1 MTSPTL
7 SVLPAAPAAPSAPAT
22 HTAGPAAAHAP
33 KDEGFA
39 RHLQTQQQQVQNKG
53 AGKTPA
59 PAKQDSA
66 KTQVPTDNP
75 KLAEAVADPAQA
87 KELDTLI
94 QDPALL
100 LADQSDVNLDT
111 EAQAESG
118 LPAMALSILSQVQAI
133 KNGKADPK
141 AVASDGKLPLR
152 GADTHQILTAE
163 LGENIRR
170 QPQTL
175 PLNATEAPTDV
186 DLKAEL
192 TAPNALEISHPVAAT
207 ATRKPAIH
215 TAQVLASNPL
225 ATDNSTNATW
235 SQTPLRM
242 DEASASL
249 TALGRKMAEDARA
262 GVNLNLPALDASLL
276 AQLSATPGATQAH
289 SPATLPG
296 PMTLAVATPVHSPEW
311 GAAMGRQM
319 ITLAQQAQGG
329 VQSADIRLDPPELG
343 PLRIT
348 LQMQDGVAHAMITSP
363 HAQVRHA
370 LEQSLQQLQQQ
381 FAESGLSLGQADV
394 GDQHASHQA
403 FHEQLAAKGNQG
415 DQTAFS
421 LNGVT
426 AADDSSPLVNSSAS
440 RSLNPDALVDTF
452 A

>member
-7 SVLPAAPAAPSAPAT
+7 SVLPAAPAAPSAPVT
-22 HTAGPAAAHAP
+22 NTAGPAAAHAP

-39 RHLQTQQQQVQNKG
+39 QHLQTQQQQVQHKG

-59 PAKQDSA
+59 AAKQDST
-66 KTQVPTDNP
+66 KTQVPADSP
-75 KLAEAVADPAQA
+75 RLADAVAEQA
-87 KELDTLI
+87 GASELDPLI
-94 QDPALL
+94 KDPALL
-100 LADQSDVNLDT
+100 IADQSDLELDT
-111 EAQAESG
+111 DAPADSG

-133 KNGKADPK
+133 KSSKVDPKSAQTDSKLPLSAINTRQNLAVEPSSRQAQTAPLNAVEAEAELDLSAELVLPK
-141 AVASDGKLPLR
+141 AVETSNPL
-152 GADTHQILTAE
+152 
-163 LGENIRR
+163 
-170 QPQTL
+170 
-175 PLNATEAPTDV
+175 
-186 DLKAEL
+186 
-192 TAPNALEISHPVAAT
+192 AAT
-207 ATRKPAIH
+207 TARKPAVN
-215 TAQVLASNPL
+215 TAQVLNNNPPGTGI
-225 ATDNSTNATW
+225 AANVPS
-235 SQTPLRM
+235 SQTRLM

-249 TALGRKMAEDARA
+249 ASFGRQIADDARA

-276 AQLSATPGATQAH
+276 AQLGAAPSAVQAN
-289 SPATLPG
+289 SPAALPS
-296 PMTLAVATPVHSPEW
+296 PLTLAIATPVQSPEW

-348 LQMQDGVAHAMITSP
+348 LQMQDGMAHAMITSP

-381 FAESGLSLGQADV
+381 FAENGLTLGQADV

-403 FHEQLAAKGNQG
+403 FHEQLAARGNQG
-415 DQTAFS
+415 DQPAFS
-421 LNGVT
+421 LNGV
-426 AADDSSPLVNSSAS
+426 ASADESSPLVNSSAT

>member
-22 HTAGPAAAHAP
+22 NTAGPAAAHAP

-39 RHLQTQQQQVQNKG
+39 QHLQTQQQQVQNKG

-59 PAKQDSA
+59 AAKQDSA
-66 KTQVPTDNP
+66 KPQAPADSP
-75 KLAEAVADPAQA
+75 KLADAVAEQA
-87 KELDTLI
+87 DASELDTLI

-100 LADQSDVNLDT
+100 LADQTDLELDT
-111 EAQAESG
+111 DAPADSG

-133 KNGKADPK
+133 KNSKVDPK
-141 AVASDGKLPLR
+141 AAQTESKLPLTAANTR
-152 GADTHQILTAE
+152 QNLAAE
-163 LGENIRR
+163 LSSR
-170 QPQTL
+170 QPQ
-175 PLNATEAPTDV
+175 PAP
-186 DLKAEL
+186 LKAAEAEADLDLSAEL
-192 TAPNALEISHPVAAT
+192 ALPKAVETSNPLAAT
-207 ATRKPAIH
+207 TTRKPAANA
-215 TAQVLASNPL
+215 AQILNNNLPSASIAASAASSPTRL
-225 ATDNSTNATW
+225 
-235 SQTPLRM
+235 M

-249 TALGRKMAEDARA
+249 TAFGRQIAEDARA

-276 AQLSATPGATQAH
+276 AQLGATPGAIQAN
-289 SPATLPG
+289 SPAALPS
-296 PMTLAVATPVHSPEW
+296 PMTLAIATPVHSPEW

-329 VQSADIRLDPPELG
+329 IQSADIRLDPPELG

-348 LQMQDGVAHAMITSP
+348 LQMQDGMAHAMITSP
-363 HAQVRHA
+363 HAQVRHT

-381 FAESGLSLGQADV
+381 FAESGLTLGQADV

-403 FHEQLAAKGNQG
+403 FHEQLAARGNQG
-415 DQTAFS
+415 DQPAFS
-421 LNGVT
+421 LNGL
-426 AADDSSPLVNSSAS
+426 ASADETGPLVNSSAT

>member
-1 MTSPTL
+1 MTSPSL

-39 RHLQTQQQQVQNKG
+39 RHLHTQQQQVQNKG

-75 KLAEAVADPAQA
+75 KLADAVAEQA
-87 KELDTLI
+87 DTSELDTLI
-94 QDPALL
+94 KDPALL
-100 LADQSDVNLDT
+100 LADQSDLNLDT
-111 EAQAESG
+111 EAQANSG

-133 KNGKADPK
+133 KNGKADLN
-141 AVASDGKLPLR
+141 AAQTDSKLPLK
-152 GADTHQILTAE
+152 GADTRQILATD
-163 LGENIRR
+163 LNDNIRR

-175 PLNATEAPTDV
+175 PLSAAEVRTDV

-192 TAPNALEISHPVAAT
+192 TTPKIVEISNPVAAI
-207 ATRKPAIH
+207 AARKPAIH
-215 TAQVLASNPL
+215 ATQVLNHKPL
-225 ATDNSTNATW
+225 SADISTTAVW
-235 SQTPLRM
+235 SQTQLM

-249 TALGRKMAEDARA
+249 AAFGRQIAEDARA

-276 AQLSATPGATQAH
+276 AQLTATPGATQTH
-289 SPATLPG
+289 SPATLPS

-319 ITLAQQAQGG
+319 ISLAQQAQGG

-363 HAQVRHA
+363 HAQVRHT

-381 FAESGLSLGQADV
+381 FADSGLSLGQADV

-415 DQTAFS
+415 DQPRFS
-421 LNGVT
+421 LDGMALPDET
-426 AADDSSPLVNSSAS
+426 GSLVNSSTT